1 MKDFIKALCK
11 KFGITKET
19 ARRAARTFCQAA
31 IGYISVNLI
40 MVDFSCDKDVAKSAI
55 IGLLVSAIS
64 AGVAAVM
71 NLDKEGE

>member
-19 ARRAARTFCQAA
+19 ARRAVRTFCQAA

-40 MVDFSCDKDVAKSAI
+40 MVDFDCGQLFISFEELPI
-55 IGLLVSAIS
+55 IC
-64 AGVAAVM
+64 
-71 NLDKEGE
+71 